1 MAHIHRGAAG
11 EDGLADWNTNDTES
25 TTFVNFDGWRQLS
38 VALPGHYPSD
48 NYNWPRNCN
57 WRHRG
62 GNGLVDY
69 PLSLTGL
76 VIELRENLVYI
87 DELVEAASRSIM
99 LSELTCG
106 ASARKEIP
114 RR

>member
-1 MAHIHRGAAG
+1 
-11 EDGLADWNTNDTES
+11 
-25 TTFVNFDGWRQLS
+25 VNFDGWRQLS
-38 VALPGHYPSD
+38 VALPGHYLFD

-69 PLSLTGL
+69 PLRLTGL
-76 VIELRENLVYI
+76 VVELPEKLVYI
-87 DELVEAASRSIM
+87 DELVDATSRSIM

-106 ASARKEIP
+106 ESSSKTIAKRGGGS
-114 RR
+114 